1 MRLIFYLRPEED
13 LGPMPQEKV
22 RPKLLEH
29 RVALGPTFSRCPP
42 LIPLSTFAY
51 SELGLIVIKQFWL
64 QCIQSEMKGGGGI
77 IAWNRICR
85 AGYRYGC
92 GSLSCEGY
100 RFGGCHLVPLFR
112 TRAMW
117 PDLIGYPRSPS
128 AHRRFAITRSSSSL
142 TDKRSR

>member
-64 QCIQSEMKGGGGI
+64 QCIQSEMKGGGGK
-77 IAWNRICR
+77 
-85 AGYRYGC
+85 
-92 GSLSCEGY
+92 
-100 RFGGCHLVPLFR
+100 
-112 TRAMW
+112 
-117 PDLIGYPRSPS
+117 
-128 AHRRFAITRSSSSL
+128 SSL
-142 TDKRSR
+142 GTAFVVLDIDTGADHYLARAIDSGVAISCRCSGRARCGRI